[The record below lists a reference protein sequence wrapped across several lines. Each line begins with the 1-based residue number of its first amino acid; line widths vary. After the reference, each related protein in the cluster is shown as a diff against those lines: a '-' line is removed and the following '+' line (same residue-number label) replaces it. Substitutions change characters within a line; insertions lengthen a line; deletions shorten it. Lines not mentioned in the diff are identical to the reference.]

1 MSYSYDH
8 VRLTPDKQIGRHSQP
23 GYELSY
29 IITGHGERTL
39 GSVTEPFM
47 EGEVVLVPPRIPHQW
62 RFDPKAVDSG
72 GCIENITF
80 HFPASFPED
89 LARLFPE
96 LAPAL
101 FCVLNLTEA
110 VLYTGEVRDRLIRLL
125 VDMKSTSGPERIALI
140 ASLMEAISILDD
152 VSEISSFTPA
162 GNPQKRMEKIRIYV
176 SCNFARKI
184 LLEDI
189 AAHVGMNRSAFC
201 SFFRQQ
207 TGKTFITWLNEYR
220 IAKAC
225 DMLSGSD
232 MRVGEV
238 ATAVG
243 FESLPHFTRI
253 FRQIKGMPPT
263 QWTAHT
269 SKESKQSAIPRPAA
283 DRHALSRHT
292 R

>member
-29 IITGHGERTL
+29 IITGRGERTL
-39 GSVTEPFM
+39 GSVTEPFK
-47 EGEVVLVPPRIPHQW
+47 EGDVVLVPPRIPHQW
-62 RFDPKAVDSG
+62 RFEPEAVDSE

-80 HFPASFPED
+80 HFPASFPEE

-96 LAPAL
+96 LAPAM
-101 FCVLNLTEA
+101 FRILNLTEA
-110 VLYTGEVRDRLIRLL
+110 VLYTGQVRDRLVQLL
-125 VDMKSTSGPERIALI
+125 IDTEGTTGPDRVALI
-140 ASLMEAISILDD
+140 ASLMETISLLDNAML
-152 VSEISSFTPA
+152 VSSFTSA
-162 GNPQKRMEKIRIYV
+162 GSPQQRIEKIRIYV

-201 SFFRQQ
+201 SFFKRQ
-207 TGKTFITWLNEYR
+207 TGKTFIKWLNEYR
-220 IAKAC
+220 IEKAC
-225 DMLSGSD
+225 EMLSSGE

-243 FESLPHFTRI
+243 FESLPHFTRV

-263 QWTAHT
+263 QWTA
-269 SKESKQSAIPRPAA
+269 R
-283 DRHALSRHT
+283 R
-292 R
+292 

>member
-29 IITGHGERTL
+29 IITGRGERTL
-39 GSVTEPFM
+39 GSITESFK

-62 RFDPKAVDSG
+62 SFAPAAVDSG

-80 HFPASFPED
+80 HFHASFPED
-89 LARLFPE
+89 IARLFPD
-96 LAPAL
+96 LAPAM
-101 FCVLNLTEA
+101 FRILNLTEA
-110 VLYTGEVRDRLIRLL
+110 VLYTGEIRDRLVQLL
-125 VDMKSTSGPERIALI
+125 IEMERTSGSERIALI
-140 ASLMEAISILDD
+140 ASLMEAMSFLDEA
-152 VSEISSFTPA
+152 SEVSSFTPA
-162 GNPQKRMEKIRIYV
+162 GSPQKRMEKIRIYV

-243 FESLPHFTRI
+243 FESLPHFSRI

-263 QWTAHT
+263 QWTAC
-269 SKESKQSAIPRPAA
+269 R
-283 DRHALSRHT
+283 
-292 R
+292 

>member
-8 VRLTPDKQIGRHSQP
+8 VHLTPDKQIGRHSQP

-29 IITGHGERTL
+29 IITGRGERTL
-39 GSVTEPFM
+39 GSITESFK

-62 RFDPKAVDSG
+62 RFDPDAVDSG

-96 LAPAL
+96 LAPAM
-101 FCVLNLTEA
+101 FCILNLTEA
-110 VLYTGEVRDRLIRLL
+110 ILYTGEARDQLVQLL
-125 VDMKSTSGPERIALI
+125 LDMESTSGPGRIARI
-140 ASLMEAISILDD
+140 ASLMEVMSFLNEA
-152 VSEISSFTPA
+152 SEVSSFTPA
-162 GNPQKRMEKIRIYV
+162 GSPKQRMEKIRIYV

-189 AAHVGMNRSAFC
+189 AAYVGMNRSAFC
-201 SFFRQQ
+201 SFFKQQ

-220 IAKAC
+220 IEKAC
-225 DMLSGSD
+225 EMLSEGY

-243 FESLPHFTRI
+243 FESLPHFSRI

-263 QWTAHT
+263 RWTACR
-269 SKESKQSAIPRPAA
+269 QM
-283 DRHALSRHT
+283 
-292 R
+292 

>member
-29 IITGHGERTL
+29 IITGRGERTL
-39 GSVTEPFM
+39 GSFSEPFK

-62 RFDPKAVDSG
+62 IFAPEAVDPG

-89 LARLFPE
+89 IARLFPD
-96 LAPAL
+96 LAPAMFRIL
-101 FCVLNLTEA
+101 SLTEA
-110 VLYTGEVRDRLIRLL
+110 VLYTGEIRDRLVQLL
-125 VDMKSTSGPERIALI
+125 VDMERTSGSERIALI
-140 ASLMEAISILDD
+140 ASLMEAISFLDEA
-152 VSEISSFTPA
+152 SEVSSFTPA
-162 GNPQKRMEKIRIYV
+162 GSPQQRMEKIRIYV

-189 AAHVGMNRSAFC
+189 AAHIGMNRSAFC

-220 IAKAC
+220 IEKAC

-243 FESLPHFTRI
+243 FESLPHFSRV
-253 FRQIKGMPPT
+253 FRSMKGIPPSICRNSHIYLNT
-263 QWTAHT
+263 
-269 SKESKQSAIPRPAA
+269 K
-283 DRHALSRHT
+283 
-292 R
+292 

>member
-29 IITGHGERTL
+29 IITGRGERML
-39 GSVTEPFM
+39 GSITEPFK

-62 RFDPKAVDSG
+62 RFDPEAVDSG

-80 HFPASFPED
+80 HFPASFPEE

-96 LAPAL
+96 LSQAM
-101 FCVLNLTEA
+101 FRVLNLTEA
-110 VLYTGEVRDRLIRLL
+110 VLYAGEVRNRLVRLL
-125 VDMKSTSGPERIALI
+125 VDMEGTNGPERIAAI
-140 ASLMEAISILDD
+140 ASLMETISLLDD
-152 VSEISSFTPA
+152 ATLVSGLTPVGSSL
-162 GNPQKRMEKIRIYV
+162 QRLDKVRIYV

-184 LLEDI
+184 RLEEI

-220 IAKAC
+220 IELAC

-232 MRVGEV
+232 MRLGEA

-243 FESLPHFTRI
+243 FESLRHFTRV
-253 FRQIKGMPPT
+253 FRQIKGMPPS
-263 QWTAHT
+263 QWMAH
-269 SKESKQSAIPRPAA
+269 R
-283 DRHALSRHT
+283 
-292 R
+292 